1 MEEENRRKIF
11 CVVGS
16 AGVLFYCVR
25 IIYTDTCFIILQQG
39 GKHRME
45 EVTVSSDE
53 KKYTAVP
60 YRTIQYSTAVQ
71 KRETIKNNNGG
82 DFVLLLLVLG

>member
-1 MEEENRRKIF
+1 
-11 CVVGS
+11 
-16 AGVLFYCVR
+16 
-25 IIYTDTCFIILQQG
+25 
-39 GKHRME
+39 ME

-53 KKYTAVP
+53 KKDTQQ
-60 YRTIQYSTAVQ
+60 YRTTVQYSMYSTAVQ